1 MSDDLVTRAHA
12 IATAWGP
19 LVDRH
24 TGPARWDLRDC
35 AAHLVTAWAHDAPA
49 SIAEMAAQAQASI
62 AHRVRTYPA
71 QWSGV
76 GPADAL
82 LMALAAARVWRGERA

>member
-1 MSDDLVTRAHA
+1 MTLRAQTDA
-12 IATAWGP
+12 IAEAWLAVLDIRAP
-19 LVDRH
+19 LR
-24 TGPARWDLRDC
+24 PELRDC